1 MDALADT
8 VAAEV
13 AETLIDTMI
22 NVKTEALAG
31 KMSRGQDILRQTGRC
46 ENDTLVDTLVFTQLW
61 VKANT
66 VNKTLDKVED

>member
-22 NVKTEALAG
+22 NVKTEAIAG
-31 KMSRGQDILRQTGRC
+31 
-46 ENDTLVDTLVFTQLW
+46 
-61 VKANT
+61 
-66 VNKTLDKVED
+66 